1 LNRRG
6 KSVILIKEMFKIQS
20 NVIELYKFK
29 KQI

>member
-29 KQI
+29 EQI